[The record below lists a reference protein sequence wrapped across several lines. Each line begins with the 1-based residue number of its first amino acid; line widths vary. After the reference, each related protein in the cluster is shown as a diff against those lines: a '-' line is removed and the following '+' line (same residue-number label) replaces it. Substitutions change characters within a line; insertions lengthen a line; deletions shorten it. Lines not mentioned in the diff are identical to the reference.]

1 MVAES
6 ASAETGMPPTAG
18 VCSANVGR
26 MDDCMDVVIAGGGP
40 VGAVLAHALAPLAR
54 SPQNPDGLKI
64 LHVRDAP
71 QSEALATERPIA
83 LSWGSRLMLQ
93 RLGLWQ
99 TLPATA
105 ITTIHVSQQKGF
117 GRTLI
122 SAADH
127 DIEALGYVVSYRDL
141 AAIANATGIATQ
153 NGRVIDWEMHADS
166 VRLHTDDANSNAAV
180 TTRLLVLAD
189 GGRRGTNPGSATAAT
204 GKDRVKDY
212 GQSAVVCEVETV
224 LHHGNRAWERFSPQG
239 PLALLPFR
247 DRHALVWTSRTATAE
262 RLAALD
268 DDAFLQELQ
277 AAFGQRLGRFRHASA
292 RTLFPLSLRY
302 HAPVA
307 GARVIAVGN
316 AAQTLHPVAGQ
327 GLNLGLRDAWE
338 LAELLTGLAGGQGAP
353 GQVSQGTD
361 PGSADFARRYA
372 QRRQLDRRA
381 LVRLTDGL
389 VNAFSIDLPFAST
402 VRGAALAFLD
412 IAPAARRFLSR
423 RMMFGA
429 RALP

>member
-1 MVAES
+1 MTRTADVFS
-6 ASAETGMPPTAG
+6 ADA
-18 VCSANVGR
+18 GR
-26 MDDCMDVVIAGGGP
+26 MDEYIDVVIAGGGP
-40 VGAVLAHALAPLAR
+40 VGAVLAHALAPLAL
-54 SPQNPDGLKI
+54 SPLNPDGLKI

-71 QSEALATERPIA
+71 RNGALPAERPIA

-99 TLPATA
+99 SLPATA
-105 ITTIHVSQQKGF
+105 ITSIHVSQQKGF

-127 DIEALGYVVSYRDL
+127 AIDALGYVVSYRDL
-141 AAIANATGIATQ
+141 AAIADAVGIATQ
-153 NGRVIDWEMHADS
+153 TGRVTDWEVHADS
-166 VRLHTDDANSNAAV
+166 VELHTDDADSNAGLR
-180 TTRLLVLAD
+180 TRLLVLAD
-189 GGRRGTNPGSATAAT
+189 GGRRGTNPGGAAT
-204 GKDRVKDY
+204 STDAGKDRVKDY
-212 GQSAVVCEVETV
+212 GQSAVVCEVQSA
-224 LHHGNRAWERFSPQG
+224 LPHGNRAWERFSPQG

-268 DDAFLQELQ
+268 DELFLQELQ
-277 AAFGQRLGRFRHASA
+277 AAFGQRLGRFRHAGA

-302 HAPVA
+302 HAPEA

-338 LAELLTGLAGGQGAP
+338 LAELLAGLAGEQHAP
-353 GQVSQGTD
+353 GKTLQRAD

-389 VNAFSIDLPFAST
+389 VSAFSIDLPFAST